1 MEGAKNPFAIRNGKI
16 ITIKDLTPDERGLD
30 CKSQCPACGGDF
42 IARMGEVLVHH
53 FAHSKEACDEVVA
66 YTTGLYKLI
75 HQILNNGVPFYVP
88 ALIIEY
94 SFSYKYVMTEQ
105 NVKDYVRIIQ
115 EKVYVEDNAIKIADG
130 REITFDTIDFI
141 SDKRGVIEALE

>member
-42 IARMGEVLVHH
+42 IARMGDVLIHH

-75 HQILNNGVPFYVP
+75 HQILGTGVAFYVP
-88 ALIIEY
+88 ALVVTY
-94 SFSYKYVMTEQ
+94 RFSYKYELDES
-105 NVKDYVRIIQ
+105 N
-115 EKVYVEDNAIKIADG
+115 
-130 REITFDTIDFI
+130 I
-141 SDKRGVIEALE
+141 SDHVENNA